1 VLLNRIRL
9 AAPLLALAC
18 LTGCATGYHDMRN
31 PLVGWT
37 GGYWEDKGPG
47 ELIKVGFAG
56 NGAIT
61 RDKVGTYLLYRCA
74 EVAQRERKAYFALYQ
89 SLPEAVMDRRSSE
102 KTVTTVTGK
111 PTAYAYILF
120 FDDAAPGLLST
131 ADVLKR
137 LAPEVTGGPSK

>member
-1 VLLNRIRL
+1 LSNRIRI
-9 AAPLLALAC
+9 AAPLLALMG
-18 LTGCATGYHDMRN
+18 LVGCATGYQDMSN

-47 ELIKVGFAG
+47 ELVKVGFAG
-56 NGAIT
+56 NGMIT
-61 RDKVGTYLLYRCA
+61 RDKVGTYLLFRCA
-74 EVAQRERKAYFALYQ
+74 EIAQRERKAYFALYR
-89 SLPEAVMDRRSSE
+89 SLPEAVVDKRSPE
-102 KTVTTVTGK
+102 KMVTTVTGK

-137 LAPEVTGGPSK
+137 LAPEVTGGPAK